1 MKANTNIKINVL
13 SIYNLRSAKRGYG
26 TTLYIIHYS
35 QQTPKQHSNIIMLKM
50 HTFQFCLQIF
60 SNHHIIIITLAS
72 NTVTVTRM
80 SAGCMTFLKCS
91 AQYAVMNMIMQLKSL
106 NSFQPSL
113 IIS

>member
-1 MKANTNIKINVL
+1 
-13 SIYNLRSAKRGYG
+13 
-26 TTLYIIHYS
+26 
-35 QQTPKQHSNIIMLKM
+35 MLKM

-91 AQYAVMNMIMQLKSL
+91 AQYVDYEYDYAVKV
-106 NSFQPSL
+106 PE
-113 IIS
+113 